1 MAIAPISYQPQQA
14 FSAGADFSPLERIGQ
29 MLAEQ
34 RNVDEAARLI
44 GQNFGG
50 AAPPQ
55 QESFLMGLGRKL
67 GLVPEAAP
75 QVATPV
81 VPAGLPSDQA
91 SYAPPPSSGAAPITF
106 RPGITA
112 SAAPGDA
119 MANYKQA
126 ASKIESG
133 GRYDLL
139 GPMTKTGDR
148 AYGKYQVMGANVP
161 SWTKAALGREMTPEE
176 FRNNPEAQEAV
187 FEHRFGGYVQ
197 KYGPENAA
205 KAWFAGER
213 GMKNPNARDQLG
225 TTVSSYAE
233 QFKRNLGAGPRAID
247 RAMERPQT
255 EQDLNQPSPLDTAQ
269 WPHGP
274 VGAPSTDVSAQS
286 RAAPQAAASLPAA
299 AAAIRTNLASGQPA
313 QAVGLDR
320 NQLAEL
326 YRNPITR
333 PLATAFLQKQ
343 FDPGKYDFKEVGGK
357 LYRINDRT
365 GAATLIASDT
375 KPVTLGVEQRLVD
388 PETGRE
394 IAGAGPS
401 KPVQVDTGTATEFR
415 DPRTGQLVNRVPKD
429 VAGAAEAKATGEA
442 TATAKTALPMV
453 ETNAKEILSNVDA
466 LVTHPGKSDAL
477 GVASY
482 FPTVR
487 GSPAHGFETR
497 LEQVKGQA
505 FLSAYDA
512 LRGAGQITEQEGKA
526 ATAAYNRMTAAQ
538 SEKEF
543 NAAAKEFR
551 EHVITLRDN
560 ARQKAKGGGTAL
572 SDQTTPAGTPQVGAT
587 VNGYRYLGGN
597 PKDPKSWAK

>member
-14 FSAGADFSPLERIGQ
+14 FSGGVDFSPLERIGQ
-29 MLAEQ
+29 IIKEQ
-34 RNVDEAARLI
+34 RDTDEAARLI

-50 AAPPQ
+50 QAPPQ

-67 GLVPEAAP
+67 GLVPGAAP
-75 QVATPV
+75 QAAPQAA
-81 VPAGLPSDQA
+81 PSQGLPSDQA
-91 SYAPPPSSGAAPITF
+91 SYTPPPPPGAAPVTF

-112 SAAPGDA
+112 PAGDE
-119 MANYKQA
+119 MGNYKKA
-126 ASKIESG
+126 VASIESG

-139 GPMTKTGDR
+139 GPKTKSGDQ
-148 AYGKYQVMGANVP
+148 AIGKYQVMGANVP
-161 SWTKAALGREMTPEE
+161 SWTKAAVGREMTPEE

-187 FEHRFGGYVQ
+187 FEHRFGNYAQ

-225 TTVSSYAE
+225 TSVASYAE
-233 QFKRNLGAGPRAID
+233 QFKRNLAGPQAID
-247 RAMERPQT
+247 RAAPQT
-255 EQDLNQPSPLDTAQ
+255 EQDLNAPSPLDTAP

-274 VGAPSTDVSAQS
+274 VGAPAQFAQ
-286 RAAPQAAASLPAA
+286 AAPPAAQPASAPAA
-299 AAAIRTNLASGQPA
+299 AAAVKANLASGEPA
-313 QAVGLDR
+313 QSVGLDR

-343 FDPGKYDFKEVGGK
+343 FDPGKFDFKEVGGK

-365 GAATLIASDT
+365 GAHTLIASDT
-375 KPVTLGVEQRLVD
+375 KPVVVGVEQRLIE

-415 DPRTGQLVNRVPKD
+415 DPRTGNLVKSIPKD
-429 VAGAAEAKATGEA
+429 VAGAAEAKATGET
-442 TATAKTALPMV
+442 TAAAKTALPMV
-453 ETNAKEILSNVDA
+453 ETNAKEILSNLDA
-466 LVTHPGKSDAL
+466 LATHPGKADAL
-477 GVASY
+477 GAASY
-482 FPTVR
+482 LPTVR

-526 ATAAYNRMTAAQ
+526 ATAAYNRMTTAS

-551 EHVITLRDN
+551 QHVITLRDN
-560 ARQKAKGGGTAL
+560 ARQKAQGGGTAL
-572 SDQTTPAGTPQVGAT
+572 ASEPARGAPEVGKT
-587 VNGYRYLGGN
+587 VNGFRYLGGN
-597 PKDPKSWAK
+597 PNDPKSWAK